1 MVACWKTGRSK
12 WRQSHTQPTRLVSEL
27 TTLVQRRMQQQQ
39 RVILIVMLV
48 LVVGWRWIDDQ
59 VMAWLVEA
67 GGYGLSNAV
76 TGAVAAGLSVL
87 VLGVTGRQHRLLE
100 TDPGPET
107 LGDPRSFTP
116 GAKRMRLMMWVLGAG
131 TWALPILLISRGDY
145 ATLLPWPLF
154 GATLV
159 VLGYLEVA
167 HARIMDD
174 RRGSSP
180 APAGQA

>member
-1 MVACWKTGRSK
+1 M
-12 WRQSHTQPTRLVSEL
+12 

-107 LGDPRSFTP
+107 LGDPRSFTR

-131 TWALPILLISRGDY
+131 TCALPILLISRGDY

-154 GATLV
+154 GAALV
-159 VLGYLEVA
+159 VLGHLEVA
-167 HARIMDD
+167 HARIMDA
-174 RRGSSP
+174 RRTRSEHHGGVRP
-180 APAGQA
+180 